1 MYNPYLPPPR
11 QDECT
16 MAMLAHV
23 MQLFGGIIAPLVLYF
38 LKRSESPFVAFHAL
52 QAILWQL
59 AILAVSFLFW
69 GVMAIVFF
77 SSIITASNSPAPPP
91 AFWIMMI
98 SVIAFSFLLFGVN
111 LALAIMHGVRAYRGE
126 WSVYPLVGDYA
137 RRIVGI

>member
-11 QDECT
+11 QDEYT

-38 LKRSESPFVAFHAL
+38 LKRNESPFIAFHAL
-52 QAILWQL
+52 QAIFWQL
-59 AILAVSFLFW
+59 AILAISFLFW
-69 GVMAIVFF
+69 GVMTILFF

-91 AFWIMMI
+91 VLWVMMI
-98 SVIAFSFLLFGVN
+98 SAVAFSFLLFGAD

-126 WSVYPLVGDYA
+126 WSAYPLVGDHA
-137 RRIVGI
+137 RRIVGV